1 MKIDMKRQELITRL
15 TLLGAD
21 ASFFMEMDATNEDLE
36 KIVSTMEIAV
46 KEYEKEQ
53 TEKVETQIIISRLE
67 KEFRKHGIE
76 WRGYT
81 V

>member
-1 MKIDMKRQELITRL
+1 MKVDLQRQELISRL

-21 ASFFMEMDATNEDLE
+21 ASFFMEMDATNEDIE
-36 KIVSTMEIAV
+36 NIVSKMEIAV

-53 TEKVETQIIISRLE
+53 TEKIEREIIINKL
-67 KEFRKHGIE
+67 KTDFAKHGIV

-81 V
+81 I

>member
-1 MKIDMKRQELITRL
+1 MKRQELITRL

>member
-1 MKIDMKRQELITRL
+1 MKRHELITRL

-36 KIVSTMEIAV
+36 NIVSKMEIAV

>member
-1 MKIDMKRQELITRL
+1 MIDMKRQELITRL

-21 ASFFMEMDATNEDLE
+21 AVFFMEMDATNEDLE
-36 KIVSTMEIAV
+36 NIVSKMEIAV

-53 TEKVETQIIISRLE
+53 TEKVETQFILSKLE
-67 KEFRKHGIE
+67 KDFKKYGIE

-81 V
+81 I

>member
-1 MKIDMKRQELITRL
+1 MIDMKRQELITRL

-21 ASFFMEMDATNEDLE
+21 AKFFLEMDATNEDIE
-36 KIVSTMEIAV
+36 NIVSKMEIAV

-53 TEKVETQIIISRLE
+53 TEKIETQIIISRLE

-76 WRGYT
+76 WRGYIQ
-81 V
+81 

>member
-1 MKIDMKRQELITRL
+1 MIDMKRQELITRL

-36 KIVSTMEIAV
+36 NIVSKMEIAV

-67 KEFRKHGIE
+67 KEFAKHGIE

-81 V
+81 L

>member
-36 KIVSTMEIAV
+36 NIVSKMEIAV

>member
-1 MKIDMKRQELITRL
+1 MIDMERQELITRL

-21 ASFFMEMDATNEDLE
+21 ARFFLEMDCTKQDLE
-36 KIVSTMEIAV
+36 KIVTTMEIAV

-53 TEKVETQIIISRLE
+53 TEKIEREFIMSKLE
-67 KEFRKHGIE
+67 KDFRKYGIQ

-81 V
+81 A

>member
-1 MKIDMKRQELITRL
+1 MKVDLQRQELITRL

-21 ASFFMEMDATNEDLE
+21 ASFFMEMDATNEDIE
-36 KIVSTMEIAV
+36 NIVSKMEIAV

-53 TEKVETQIIISRLE
+53 TEKIER
-67 KEFRKHGIE
+67 EFILSKLRTDFAKYGIE

-81 V
+81 C

>member
-1 MKIDMKRQELITRL
+1 MLDMKRQELITRL

-21 ASFFMEMDATNEDLE
+21 ASFFMEMDATNEDIE
-36 KIVSTMEIAV
+36 NIVSKMEIAV

-53 TEKVETQIIISRLE
+53 TEKIEREIIINKL
-67 KEFRKHGIE
+67 KVDFRKYGIE

-81 V
+81 I